1 MASMSHLTTA
11 ERSRRVLVIEDS
23 EPDRRILKR
32 RLGDDQIE
40 VVEAGDGMNGL
51 ARCRADP
58 PDLILLDLGLPGHDG
73 FEILRQLKESS
84 DTAAIPV
91 IVVSGAAESSDR
103 VRSLDLGAVDFV
115 AKPYDTDELRAR
127 IRVALRT
134 LRLQELLERRAL
146 VDGLTGLANRG
157 ALEDRL
163 VAEWAMY
170 QRHGTP
176 LAVMMADLDQFKQ
189 VNDRYGHLVGD
200 DVLRRAASV
209 LRASVRAGDLAA
221 RYGGEEFA
229 VVAPHCN
236 TEGALRSAE
245 RFRQRLAEPAVILGP
260 ADLGVTA
267 SIGVASVPEDPAGS
281 PGDLLSLADEALYLA
296 KSRGRNRVLST
307 ADRPGG
313 RAGTHRPLA
322 RF

>member
-1 MASMSHLTTA
+1 MAPMSNLTAA
-11 ERSRRVLVIEDS
+11 ERPRRVLVIEDS
-23 EPDRRILKR
+23 ALDRLVLKH
-32 RLGDDQIE
+32 RLEDDQLEI
-40 VVEAGDGMNGL
+40 VEAGDGIAGL
-51 ARCRADP
+51 ELCRADP

-73 FEILRQLKESS
+73 FEILGRLKEDG

-91 IVVSGAAESSDR
+91 IVVSGTAEPSDR

-134 LRLQELLERRAL
+134 RRLQELLERRAL
-146 VDGLTGLANRG
+146 IDGLTGLANRV

-163 VAEWAMY
+163 VTEWAMC
-170 QRHGTP
+170 QRHRAP
-176 LAVMMADLDQFKQ
+176 LAVLIADLDQFKQ
-189 VNDRYGHLVGD
+189 VNDRYGHPVGD
-200 DVLRRAASV
+200 DVLRRTAIV
-209 LRASVRAGDLAA
+209 LRASVRVGDLAA
-221 RYGGEEFA
+221 RYGGEEFV
-229 VVAPHCN
+229 VVAPHCD
-236 TEGALRSAE
+236 TEGAIRSAE

-260 ADLGVTA
+260 ADLGVTV
-267 SIGVASVPEDPAGS
+267 SIGVASVPEDNATS

-296 KSRGRNRVLST
+296 KSRGRNLVLSA
-307 ADRPGG
+307 ADRAG